1 MLSSNICTYT
11 KFVTTVMNNKV
22 NYTTVELVEKK
33 KIIANFA

>member
-11 KFVTTVMNNKV
+11 KFVITVINNKA
-22 NYTTVELVEKK
+22 NYTIVELIKKK